1 MLVTYGQKTYL
12 NDLYLC
18 QNWIYCKSINVFL
31 TKQSEVLHKCN
42 IDIQEVFKL
51 IFVNTRV
58 PQNRITEGTEMSV
71 SYQNKN
77 FFFGGR
83 NNDLNTFIF

>member
-1 MLVTYGQKTYL
+1 MLVTYGHKTYL

-18 QNWIYCKSINVFL
+18 QNWIYCKSMNVFL

-42 IDIQEVFKL
+42 IDIQEVFKP

-58 PQNRITEGTEMSV
+58 PQNRLTEGTEMSV
-71 SYQNKN
+71 SYFECVHKLPKYK
-77 FFFGGR
+77 FVLWR
-83 NNDLNTFIF
+83 KK